1 MRESQKKPSTMKID
15 HRASIGLTA
24 ALFLLACVGQTG
36 DDSDAINAPF
46 TVSGARVEPDSLNA
60 YLAAH
65 HGFTSRGGEMH
76 CAYRPLGQSGTRV
89 FVWAVC
95 SELLSIDNQ
104 LVDGSGMSL
113 PAAFQIEVKGS
124 RPRVLAAEIPADGS
138 GYGPSIRRI
147 FPSNTWPAI
156 FANGTRES
164 PASGLQARL
173 RREAAGRL
181 GLPPGAAT
189 AERQFAPQSIYT
201 LDSGVFARVVR
212 GDTTIVEE
220 FVRATNL
227 LHGTIR
233 MRNKRAKFGWARY
246 RVEFSPSGEA
256 TRSELSIG
264 RVGTSPDSSAA
275 VNQTITFGPDSIVE
289 QWPNR
294 SPTRV
299 AYVRGTVPIFGPS
312 IAMLQ
317 EIVRR
322 ASRLS
327 PALREVGVPVYHPLT
342 NASINRARVRWITRD
357 TVTVWWAEGDG
368 ANYEVRGWKILG
380 GRDREFI
387 TVRFD
392 SRQSPVQR

>member
-1 MRESQKKPSTMKID
+1 MKID
-15 HRASIGLTA
+15 RRASIRLCTTA
-24 ALFLLACVGQTG
+24 FLFACGGQNTY
-36 DDSDAINAPF
+36 DAEAINKPF
-46 TVSGARVEPDSLNA
+46 TVSGVRVEPDSLNG
-60 YLAAH
+60 YLAGH
-65 HGFTSRGGEMH
+65 RGFTSRGGEMR
-76 CAYRPLGQSGTRV
+76 CAYRPLGQSGMRV

-95 SELLSIDNQ
+95 SELLSVDNH

-113 PAAFQIEVKGS
+113 PAAFQIEVKEG
-124 RPRVLAAEIPADGS
+124 RARVVAAEVPADGS

-147 FPSNTWPAI
+147 FPPNTWPAI
-156 FANGTRES
+156 FANGTSES
-164 PASGLQARL
+164 PAIGLQDQL
-173 RREAAGRL
+173 RRDAAARF

-189 AERQFAPQSIYT
+189 AERQFAPQPSYT

-212 GDTTIVEE
+212 GDTSIVEE
-220 FVRATNL
+220 FVRTTER

-233 MRNKRAKFGWARY
+233 MRSKGAKFGWARY

-256 TRSELSIG
+256 TRSQLSIG
-264 RVGTSPDSSAA
+264 RVRTSPDSPAA

-294 SPTRV
+294 PLTRV

-317 EIVRR
+317 EVIRR
-322 ASRLS
+322 ASRMS

-342 NASINRARVRWITRD
+342 NASINRVRVRWITRD
-357 TVTVWWAEGDG
+357 TVRVWWSDGEDG
-368 ANYEVRGWKILG
+368 ANYAVSGWKILS

-392 SRQSPVQR
+392 PPIAGARR